1 MCVKRER
8 SPTPPLS
15 SKRLVA
21 SGSVRVTDMPISCKR
36 GQPGYEHERRVWV
49 KSETQK
55 LRDIGLSVAKVHV
68 RFAQHHISP
77 VRYPADTKLEGV
89 MASQWTGVIHFLS
102 CSHSIGSLTLS
113 DRTSS
118 VPVWSDTLLPLS
130 GDISNDPNID
140 TAQPPTEVTPQHI
153 GVDIVASDFPSGP
166 EVRSTTTEDSLDAV
180 NRADELED
188 AALEYIQR

>member
-1 MCVKRER
+1 
-8 SPTPPLS
+8 
-15 SKRLVA
+15 
-21 SGSVRVTDMPISCKR
+21 MPISCKR

-77 VRYPADTKLEGV
+77 VRYPADTKPEGV

-118 VPVWSDTLLPLS
+118 VPVWSDTLLSDTLVPLS
-130 GDISNDPNID
+130 GDISNDPDVD
-140 TAQPPTEVTPQHI
+140 TAQPPTEATLQRV
-153 GVDIVASDFPSGP
+153 GVGIVANDFSSGP
-166 EVRSTTTEDSLDAV
+166 EVRSTTTEDSPDAV